1 MKGKTFHSQTC
12 FLCLSFS
19 HAALFTLISVAIMF
33 SIVVYGVVG
42 CTGFWAHLG
51 SGMLLGLL

>member
-1 MKGKTFHSQTC
+1 
-12 FLCLSFS
+12 LSFS
-19 HAALFTLISVAIMF
+19 HAALFALISVAIMF